1 MRERNLKTFLAILG
15 VAVLVINF
23 LFLKS
28 IYDTNRMIDE
38 HIRNNNLEEEEIPEV
53 YITKIA
59 SGELSILP
67 SVVVEGI
74 PKVEEIM
81 LEIYGDYTIAIEEK
95 VNFKIPKK
103 YYKKFSEKFD
113 INSQNFLRHLEAPVT
128 KFSVMEVYDIREL
141 NIGDQKIKAFQ
152 KVVLETTWVRYT
164 YS

>member
-1 MRERNLKTFLAILG
+1 M
-15 VAVLVINF
+15 
-23 LFLKS
+23 FLKS

-113 INSQNFLRHLEAPVT
+113 INSQNFLRHLEDPVT

>member
-113 INSQNFLRHLEAPVT
+113 INSQNF
-128 KFSVMEVYDIREL
+128 
-141 NIGDQKIKAFQ
+141 
-152 KVVLETTWVRYT
+152 
-164 YS
+164 

>member
-113 INSQNFLRHLEAPVT
+113 INSQNFLRHLEDPVT